1 MTTAIWRIAAKHPY
15 ISCICQERK
24 VNKDGNLASGD
35 VRMYLKYELISID
48 SKKII
53 AFGFRTGGL
62 RFTDLRLE

>member
-1 MTTAIWRIAAKHPY
+1 MTTVIWRIAAKRPY

-35 VRMYLKYELISID
+35 VSMFLQYELISID

-53 AFGFRTGGL
+53 GFGFRTGGV
-62 RFTDLRLE
+62 RFADLSLK